1 MSQLGTSLWT
11 SYKQTS
17 STKSKPSCKASNAEN
32 FHQAIEDEVTESRDP
47 PVNSVERLQKA
58 GEEEEIGKLIQYIPM
73 QCSVKSYL
81 YAITHHIF

>member
-17 STKSKPSCKASNAEN
+17 STKSKSSCNASKAEN
-32 FHQAIEDEVTESRDP
+32 FYQAIEDQVTESRDP

-73 QCSVKSYL
+73 QYTVKSYL